1 MRRPLAVF
9 LGFSSLHFAIQFFA
23 WACAPGNTARSD
35 AAIRWMWPALSFPA
49 FYVIPSPL
57 ATAAFWQV
65 CILNSAIW
73 GAALALF
80 LAAKESRGS
89 EKRAR

>member
-1 MRRPLAVF
+1 
-9 LGFSSLHFAIQFFA
+9 
-23 WACAPGNTARSD
+23 
-35 AAIRWMWPALSFPA
+35 MWPALSFPA